1 MGLLDSDLAPMLG
14 GLLSSGWN
22 RFRGVDP
29 ATGEADYWKRGGL
42 AGLLGMPSWDEQP
55 KTDIAMGF
63 AGSTTPAVK
72 GLIGA
77 LPAPT
82 KGIRAYHGSPH
93 DFDRFDLSKI
103 GTGEGAQAYGHGL
116 YFAENE
122 GVARGYR
129 DALAKDSYY
138 TPGGQMFDPQSQLKH
153 LNVRVAARNNGPD
166 LDATIARAQE
176 LLPKAS
182 EQTRPMIEHD
192 LAVLHSFRD
201 AGGIA
206 KNPGRMYEVEINA
219 DPERFLD
226 WDKPLSGQPEA
237 VKRLM
242 GFEPRASQE
251 AEQAVF
257 ELARQRGVAPTSLP
271 EYRALEAQMDAA
283 RAMDQRYP
291 TGGNIYES
299 QKLVPGEYADKAAAS
314 KALRDAGIPGIKYLD
329 QGSRAAGEGSRNYV
343 VFDDSLISILRK
355 YGLLGPMAGGA
366 TAGAVGD
373 Y

>member
-42 AGLLGMPSWDEQP
+42 SGLLGMPSWDEQP

-93 DFDRFDLSKI
+93 DFDKFDLSKI

-138 TPGGQMFDPQSQLKH
+138 TPGGQMFDPQSQLRH

-192 LAVLHSFRD
+192 LAVLRGLKD
-201 AGGIA
+201 AGGVA
-206 KNPGRMYEVEINA
+206 KNPGSMYEVNINA

-226 WDKPLSGQPEA
+226 WDKPFAQQHGDVRDAINNLWTQKGGAIEGRTLPPFSASESLTTGESLYPA
-237 VKRLM
+237 IATTYGKGGNARL
-242 GFEPRASQE
+242 QE
-251 AEQAVF
+251 A
-257 ELARQRGVAPTSLP
+257 GSN
-271 EYRALEAQMDAA
+271 
-283 RAMDQRYP
+283 AM
-291 TGGNIYES
+291 
-299 QKLVPGEYADKAAAS
+299 
-314 KALRDAGIPGIKYLD
+314 RDAGIPGIKYLD

-343 VFDDSLISILRK
+343 VFDDSLINILRK